1 MLWRQAAA
9 LGACAG
15 ALTMAGTVAVTLAW
29 IAGTVTGIA
38 VTAGLI
44 GLGLTAAHPRPA
56 G

>member
-15 ALTMAGTVAVTLAW
+15 ALTM
-29 IAGTVTGIA
+29 AGTVTGIA